1 MVIEIKK
8 ISDIKPYPL
17 NAKKHDKEQ
26 IANVAQSIK
35 KYGWQGFILVDKENV
50 IIAGHCR
57 YFAAK
62 KLGLKEVPVKIATEL
77 SEEQVREYRLLDNKL
92 NESEWDIDLLSE
104 DIVGLDFS
112 DFSIDWGIEDE
123 EDLEREVED
132 DDYDTPIP
140 DEPISKLGDVWLLGS
155 HRLMCGDST
164 NPENVAKLMNGEFAD
179 LVITDPPYNV
189 DYEGKTKDKL
199 KIDNDKMEQS
209 AFEAFLIDAFSN
221 LKSALKPGGA
231 FYVWHASKTQREF
244 ENALN
249 ANELEVRQ
257 QLIWNKNSMVLGR
270 QDYQWKHEPC
280 FYGWK
285 EGAAHYFIDDRTN
298 TTVFDEKKP
307 TRNDLHPT
315 MKPIKLIARQVQNS
329 SRQGELVLDLFGG
342 SGSTLMAC
350 EQTGRRCCSMEFDPR
365 YCDAIID
372 RWQSFTGKKAELI
385 E

>member
-1 MVIEIKK
+1 MTIETRK
-8 ISDIKPYPL
+8 ISEIRPYEQ
-17 NAKKHDKEQ
+17 NAKIHGKEQ
-26 IANVAQSIK
+26 ISNVAKSIK
-35 KYGWQGFILVDKENV
+35 KYGWQGFILIDSDNV

-62 KLGLKEVPVKIATEL
+62 RLGLKEVPVKVADEL
-77 SEEQVREYRLLDNKL
+77 TEEQVREYRLLDNKL
-92 NESEWDIDLLSE
+92 NESEWDLDILKDDLL
-104 DIVGLDFS
+104 GLDFS
-112 DFSIDWGIEDE
+112 DFKLDWGIGDEEEDE
-123 EDLEREVED
+123 AETEED
-132 DDYDTPIP
+132 DFDEPLP
-140 DEPISKLGDVWLLGS
+140 EEPISKQGDVWQLGD

-164 NPENVAKLMNGEFAD
+164 NADDVEKLMGRQLAD

-209 AFEAFLIDAFSN
+209 TFEAFLIDAFSN
-221 LKSALKPGGA
+221 LKTALKPGGT

-244 ENALN
+244 EDALN

-307 TRNDLHPT
+307 VRNAIHPT
-315 MKPIKLIARQVQNS
+315 MKPIKLIAKQVQNS
-329 SRQGELVLDLFGG
+329 SRKGELVLDLFGD

-350 EQTGRRCCSMEFDPR
+350 EQTGRKCCTMEFDPR
-365 YCDAIID
+365 YCDAIIE
-372 RWQSFTGKKAELI
+372 RWQSYTGRKAELI

>member
-8 ISDIKPYPL
+8 ISEIKPYPL

-35 KYGWQGFILVDKENV
+35 KYGWQGFILLDKENV

-62 KLGLKEVPVKIATEL
+62 KLGLTEVPVKIATEL

-92 NESEWDIDLLSE
+92 NESEWDFDLLSE

-112 DFSIDWGIEDE
+112 DFSIDWGIEDKE
-123 EDLEREVED
+123 ELEREVED

-140 DEPISKLGDVWLLGS
+140 DEPISKLGDVWQLGS

-164 NPENVAKLMNGEFAD
+164 NPENVAKLMNGELAD

-189 DYEGKTKDKL
+189 DYEGKTKEKL

-244 ENALN
+244 EDALN

-329 SRQGELVLDLFGG
+329 TRPGELVLDLFGG

-350 EQTGRRCCSMEFDPR
+350 EQTGRRCYSMEFDPR

>member
-329 SRQGELVLDLFGG
+329 
-342 SGSTLMAC
+342 
-350 EQTGRRCCSMEFDPR
+350 
-365 YCDAIID
+365 
-372 RWQSFTGKKAELI
+372 K
-385 E
+385 